1 MEKDKNKNCSVLVP
15 VGYYFLGDPSLFI
28 EDKKIWD
35 EVLKQTNN
43 FMDTPVYQSER
54 GIIVAFNTS
63 EGVGDYKDNY
73 DVDYRVESGLIGLV
87 SFHFKTEEKETP
99 QYVQQENKFNL
110 LDSLKGKGR
119 SWEFDKPFFAKRRE
133 DMLVFGNVIIDTGV
147 QYDEDVHDDLDTLE
161 VFRS

>member
-15 VGYYFLGDPSLFI
+15 AGYYFLGDPSLFI
-28 EDKKIWD
+28 RDEKIWD
-35 EVLKQTNN
+35 EILKQTKN

-54 GIIVAFNTS
+54 GIVVAFNTS
-63 EGVGDYKDNY
+63 DGIGDYKDNY

-87 SFHFKTEEKETP
+87 SFRFKIEED
-99 QYVQQENKFNL
+99 KFDL
-110 LDSLKGKGR
+110 LDKLKGKGR
-119 SWEFDKPFFAKRRE
+119 AWEFDKSFFAKRRE

-147 QYDEDVHDDLDTLE
+147 QYDEDVHEDLAPLE